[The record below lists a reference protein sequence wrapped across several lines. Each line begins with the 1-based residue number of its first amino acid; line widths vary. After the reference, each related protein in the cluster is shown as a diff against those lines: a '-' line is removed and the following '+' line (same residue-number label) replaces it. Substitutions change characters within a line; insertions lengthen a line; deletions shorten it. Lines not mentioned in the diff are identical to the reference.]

1 MEPTE
6 RNRAAWERRH
16 RGDPAAVVPRHVR
29 ERLPP
34 LEGLR
39 VLHLRCGEGAATAE
53 LAAAGALVTGV
64 DESPEAL
71 AAARAAAPELPWL
84 HAHPQALPPEL
95 LLGRFDL
102 VYSGPGGL
110 AVVDDLDAWAA
121 GVHAALRPLG
131 WLVVHDE
138 HPVAAAV
145 DAALHW
151 RGDYFAGAGLGA
163 VVTAV
168 SQAGLTVRRL
178 EEYPARRDAARRQD
192 PRVPGE
198 YLLRAERPAT

>member
-1 MEPTE
+1 MEPTD

-16 RGDPAAVVPRHVR
+16 GPGRTQAIPQRVR
-29 ERLPP
+29 DRLPP
-34 LEGLR
+34 LAGLR
-39 VLHLRCGEGAATAE
+39 VLHLQCGDG
-53 LAAAGALVTGV
+53 
-64 DESPEAL
+64 
-71 AAARAAAPELPWL
+71 AAARVAAPGQPLL
-84 HAHPQALPPEL
+84 HGHPETLPPEL
-95 LLGRFDL
+95 LRGRFDL
-102 VYSGPGGL
+102 GYSGPGGL
-110 AVVDDLDAWAA
+110 GAVDDLDAWAA

-151 RGDYFAGAGLGA
+151 RGDYFAGHGLGA

-178 EEYPARRDAARRQD
+178 EEHPARRDAARRQD